1 MSTTNPVD
9 DFLEG
14 FKEQVGDRNRVR
26 SALVDRLASLTA
38 SVEKAHCDN
47 CKAYL
52 LSEARRYAD
61 LIAKVS
67 PNAADV
73 KDV

>member
-14 FKEQVGDRNRVR
+14 FKEQVTIGAWRNKT
-26 SALVDRLASLTA
+26 LGLQDLKASWRQADDLNSQCGVKFPTA
-38 SVEKAHCDN
+38 PPQVP
-47 CKAYL
+47 
-52 LSEARRYAD
+52 
-61 LIAKVS
+61 
-67 PNAADV
+67 PNVADV